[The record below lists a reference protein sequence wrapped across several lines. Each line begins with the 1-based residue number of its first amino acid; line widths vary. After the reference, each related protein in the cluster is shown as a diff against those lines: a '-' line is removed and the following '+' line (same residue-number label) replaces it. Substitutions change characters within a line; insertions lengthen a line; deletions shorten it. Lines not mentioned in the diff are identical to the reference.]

1 MWLRNVVCSV
11 VTIAVLW
18 AIGQGWHS
26 VGTTLGAD
34 RSFGGLAIFL
44 ALVFIFGACCYLI
57 ARAVDARAER
67 QRGPMGPGQ

>member
-18 AIGQGWHS
+18 GLGRGVGS
-26 VGTTLGAD
+26 VSDSLDA
-34 RSFGGLAIFL
+34 RHSFGGLALF
-44 ALVFIFGACCYLI
+44 ALFGAACLGIIYLI

-67 QRGPMGPGQ
+67 QRGPMEPRR